1 MLQIDGL
8 CCVDGARAGAL
19 DAMAAQVIESVK
31 PGVYGIVLA
40 TNRKLPVVLALL
52 NIRTNLQAG
61 QPTPDELR

>member
-1 MLQIDGL
+1 
-8 CCVDGARAGAL
+8 
-19 DAMAAQVIESVK
+19 MAAQVIESVK

-61 QPTPDELR
+61 QPTPDELH